1 MKATMQ
7 SRNAARAM
15 VAAALLLTQNACAV
29 LSSTAE
35 TADSTRQG
43 IAYMLP
49 KALLPVELVE
59 ADGVVMLRM
68 QPAVLIGDPSQ
79 RYFLSHSRS
88 AFASD
93 TIDVSVDETT
103 GLLDKITV
111 TTKDES
117 LAILS
122 EVAKLGRGLRT
133 ESGTPPGERILFVGL
148 YDPDGETGPGTPNGR
163 LLEGLQRTL
172 LQWVDGDAKACS
184 QPTEPEKCR
193 LGQRLQQALTAGVGS
208 ADPVVVVKATRLD
221 TGPSMREVATPGSVE
236 RAPARPTDCGI
247 GVCYRALQPFVIDLG
262 ITEVSAQSTVVQLPN
277 GGAPIALP
285 LDRAAFVQTEH
296 TVDFN
301 NGQLKQLTTER
312 PSSALALVKWPL
324 EVYQAVLQATA
335 TLIQLRI
342 GANTKEVEL
351 AQSEL
356 TTAKELE
363 SIRQEWAKR
372 KRESGTGGGAG
383 EIILGGP
390 QRGDALLAVEL
401 GKRPVLSTLLPS
413 DGAAGTPPTPD
424 ILPGQPK

>member
-1 MKATMQ
+1 MKRRMQ
-7 SRNAARAM
+7 SRNAARVM

-29 LSSTAE
+29 LGSTAE
-35 TADSTRQG
+35 TADNARQG

-68 QPAVLIGDPSQ
+68 RPAVLIGDPSQ
-79 RYFLSHSRS
+79 RYFLSHARS
-88 AFASD
+88 VFASD
-93 TIDVSVDETT
+93 TLDVSVDETT

-117 LAILS
+117 LAVLS
-122 EVAKLGRGLRT
+122 ELVKLGRGLRI
-133 ESGTPPGERILFVGL
+133 ESGAPPGERILFVGL

-172 LQWVDGDAKACS
+172 LHWVDGDAKACG
-184 QPTEPEKCR
+184 QPAEREKCR
-193 LGQRLQQALTAGVGS
+193 LAQRLQQALAEGVGT
-208 ADPVVVVKATRLD
+208 ADPVVIVNATRLD
-221 TGPSMREVATPGSVE
+221 RETSTQVSGTPLSAGRTAV
-236 RAPARPTDCGI
+236 RATDCSI
-247 GVCYRALQPFVIDLG
+247 GVCYRALQPFAVELA
-262 ITEVSAQSTVVQLPN
+262 ITEVSAQSTIVQLPN

-285 LDRAAFVQTEH
+285 LDRAPFVQTEH
-296 TVDFN
+296 TIDFN
-301 NGQLKQLTTER
+301 NGQLKQLTTDR

-324 EVYQAVLQATA
+324 EVYQAVLEATS

-363 SIRQEWAKR
+363 SIREEWAKL
-372 KRESGTGGGAG
+372 KRESGTGTTSGG
-383 EIILGGP
+383 ILGGP

-401 GKRPVLSTLLPS
+401 GKRPVLSNLMPT
-413 DGAAGTPPTPD
+413 DGAAGAPPAPD